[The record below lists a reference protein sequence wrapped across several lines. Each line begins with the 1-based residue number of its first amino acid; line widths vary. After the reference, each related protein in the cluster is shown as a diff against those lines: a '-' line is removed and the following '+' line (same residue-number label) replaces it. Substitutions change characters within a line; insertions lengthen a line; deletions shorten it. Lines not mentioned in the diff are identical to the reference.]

1 MASLDAHIHIQV
13 QVQIYVD
20 SIARIFATFSI
31 LIIPVDAEW
40 LGNKLIGTL
49 RIATVD
55 SSQFRQFYCIV
66 YILSDNIF
74 LLYLRIFHF
83 R

>member
-31 LIIPVDAEW
+31 LIIPVDAE
-40 LGNKLIGTL
+40 
-49 RIATVD
+49 
-55 SSQFRQFYCIV
+55 
-66 YILSDNIF
+66 
-74 LLYLRIFHF
+74 
-83 R
+83 